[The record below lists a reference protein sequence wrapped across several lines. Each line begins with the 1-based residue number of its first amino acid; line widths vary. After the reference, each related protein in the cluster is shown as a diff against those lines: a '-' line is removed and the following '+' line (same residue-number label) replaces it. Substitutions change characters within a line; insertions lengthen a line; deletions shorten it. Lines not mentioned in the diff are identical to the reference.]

1 MGIWDN
7 EIWFEFCLK
16 GLENKLVFVYQG
28 DEHKPTVGKLIQLE
42 ADGKNLMEEKASSN
56 FEKTDEMSGNLSLS
70 AISGYSGYEN
80 FKYIY
85 IVSANRWG
93 QVNSEARNDMLGDYV
108 GIKGENLINLLLT
121 KLFFLPLGESISWV
135 RPKMF
140 VPF

>member
-1 MGIWDN
+1 
-7 EIWFEFCLK
+7 
-16 GLENKLVFVYQG
+16 
-28 DEHKPTVGKLIQLE
+28 
-42 ADGKNLMEEKASSN
+42 
-56 FEKTDEMSGNLSLS
+56 MSGNLSLS

-80 FKYIY
+80 FKNIY
-85 IVSANRWG
+85 FVSANRWG